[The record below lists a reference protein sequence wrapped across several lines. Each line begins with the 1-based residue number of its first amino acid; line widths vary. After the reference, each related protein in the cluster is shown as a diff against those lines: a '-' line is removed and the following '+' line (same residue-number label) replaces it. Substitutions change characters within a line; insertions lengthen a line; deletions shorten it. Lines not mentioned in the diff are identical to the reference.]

1 MIFRVRAI
9 PFSRDSYFYP
19 KESIGLPNGADISM
33 HSSLQ
38 EALKAG
44 LKSCINHNKIQT
56 TPKSGIN

>member
-1 MIFRVRAI
+1 MIFRAI

-19 KESIGLPNGADISM
+19 KESRGLRNGADISRHNSM
-33 HSSLQ
+33 Q

-44 LKSCINHNKIQT
+44 LKSCPNHNKIQT

>member
-1 MIFRVRAI
+1 MIFRAI

-19 KESIGLPNGADISM
+19 KESRGLPNGADISRHNSM
-33 HSSLQ
+33 Q

-44 LKSCINHNKIQT
+44 LKSCPNHNKIQT